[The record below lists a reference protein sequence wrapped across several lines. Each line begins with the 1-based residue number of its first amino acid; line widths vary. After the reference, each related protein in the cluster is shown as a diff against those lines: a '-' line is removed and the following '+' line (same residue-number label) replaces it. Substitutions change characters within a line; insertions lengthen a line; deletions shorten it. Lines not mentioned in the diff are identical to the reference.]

1 MTRTTLDGAGYRA
14 EIHQHADVA
23 TIRIEHHTPRT
34 DTWTTIQE
42 WDIDVPARSRERR
55 LLLTV
60 SARDHGWHF
69 PADEWNRAVRGRT
82 VLEVIHPDN
91 WAVILAETSAR
102 RHRLQKAYDEVDAA
116 WQHVVVGALDIGHMP
131 RNVVAET
138 VELSPGRIYQIRS
151 ALETATTAGE

>member
-14 EIHQHADVA
+14 EIFQHGDVA
-23 TIRIEHHTPRT
+23 TIRIERHNPRT
-34 DTWTTIQE
+34 DRWVFIQE
-42 WDIDVPARSRERR
+42 WDLDVPARARERR

-69 PADEWNRAVRGRT
+69 PAEEWHRSVRGRT

-102 RHRLQKAYDEVDAA
+102 RQGLLKAYDEVDAA

-131 RNVVAET
+131 RNIVAET
-138 VELSPGRIYQIRS
+138 VDLRPGRIYQIRT
-151 ALETATTAGE
+151 ALEAATAGE